1 MRFFLVHEL
10 QDPAHAT
17 TRLGLSF
24 APLSSAR
31 SPLVDPPAASAQCHY
46 SRIMTELA
54 EIAALI
60 HAYAR
65 RLDAGDL
72 DGVAALFE
80 HATWRSASTGSVLRG
95 TNEVRAVYDR
105 VHLYDG
111 SPRTKHVITNLDI
124 ALEPAANRATAECY
138 FTVLQGIVPGEPI
151 QVILSGQYVDCFE
164 KVNSRWRFSDRLFV
178 ADLIGDQRRHFG

>member
-1 MRFFLVHEL
+1 VT
-10 QDPAHAT
+10 D
-17 TRLGLSF
+17 
-24 APLSSAR
+24 
-31 SPLVDPPAASAQCHY
+31 
-46 SRIMTELA
+46 LA
-54 EIAALI
+54 EITALI

-80 HATWRSASTGSVLRG
+80 HATWRSTLTGSVLRG
-95 TNEVRAVYDR
+95 TNEVRAVYDG

-124 ALEPAANRATAECY
+124 ALEPAANHATAECY

-151 QVILSGQYVDCFE
+151 QIILSGRYVDRFE
-164 KVNSRWRFSDRLFV
+164 KEDGRWRFSDRLFV

>member
-1 MRFFLVHEL
+1 
-10 QDPAHAT
+10 
-17 TRLGLSF
+17 
-24 APLSSAR
+24 
-31 SPLVDPPAASAQCHY
+31 
-46 SRIMTELA
+46 MTELA

-178 ADLIGDQRRHFG
+178 ADLVGDQRRHFG

>member
-1 MRFFLVHEL
+1 
-10 QDPAHAT
+10 
-17 TRLGLSF
+17 
-24 APLSSAR
+24 
-31 SPLVDPPAASAQCHY
+31 
-46 SRIMTELA
+46 MTDWA

-80 HATWRSASTGSVLRG
+80 HATWRSAATGSALQGVHS
-95 TNEVRAVYDR
+95 VRAVYDG

-124 ALEPAANRATAECY
+124 AIDPAANRATSNCY

-151 QVILSGQYVDCFE
+151 QVILSGQYVDGFE
-164 KVNSRWRFSDRLFV
+164 KVDGGWRFSDRLIV
-178 ADLIGDQRRHFG
+178 VDLMGDQRRHFG